1 MWLHYNIY
9 TQFFF
14 YKECEK
20 ILVSRFVIQCWSWRC
35 RGKQSLLFFIKY
47 FQGMSLFPSWW
58 QYYCF
63 HYFFSYLLL
72 SMFIFSMLSDFLN
85 IIFFCHYYNI
95 IYLSYNSLFLLQPH
109 RILIKDRTLSEIKA
123 NLIHSFLTV
132 SFSSFILFI
141 IIQMFYF
148 LKILTLFEIFRDYN
162 TFKKY
167 PSRGISQN

>member
-1 MWLHYNIY
+1 M
-9 TQFFF
+9 
-14 YKECEK
+14 K
-20 ILVSRFVIQCWSWRC
+20 RSWFPGSLFNVDHGGAEVNKVYC
-35 RGKQSLLFFIKY
+35 LLFFTKY

-72 SMFIFSMLSDFLN
+72 SMFIFSMLSGFPN
-85 IIFFCHYYNI
+85 IIFFCHYYDI

-148 LKILTLFEIFRDYN
+148 LKILTLFEIFEWLMIIIHL
-162 TFKKY
+162 KY
-167 PSRGISQN
+167 V